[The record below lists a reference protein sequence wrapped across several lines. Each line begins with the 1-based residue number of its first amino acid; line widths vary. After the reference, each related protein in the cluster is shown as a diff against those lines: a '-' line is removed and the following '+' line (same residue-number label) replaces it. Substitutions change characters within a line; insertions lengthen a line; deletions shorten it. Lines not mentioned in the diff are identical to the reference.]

1 MQKQNERAVREDWAV
16 QIMQDAAEALD
27 LSDQDI
33 SEPYVPED
41 CAPSGAF
48 DVEYSAI
55 GGKRRTPP
63 VPVRMRGRRR

>member
-1 MQKQNERAVREDWAV
+1 MQKQNEGAVREDWAI

-27 LSDQDI
+27 LSDLEVI
-33 SEPYVPED
+33 EPYVPED
-41 CAPSGAF
+41 CARSGAF
-48 DVEYSAI
+48 DVEYAVI